1 MKYRTLLSP
10 VVLLLVGTLLTGCG
24 GTPNPPVNSIKHL
37 QELVQVGQTLDTV
50 EELMTDALKDRM
62 TIYPARDMEKQENG
76 NWIFKAKEGG
86 SPGDTD
92 APYLAIVIEPDPG
105 SNMYFAVF
113 LKDRQVMTVEWFD
126 YAGVFV
132 LNTVL
137 GNFLDLGGTE

>member
-1 MKYRTLLSP
+1 VKYRPLLSL

-24 GTPNPPVNSIKHL
+24 GTPTPPVDSIKHL

-50 EELMTDALKDRM
+50 QELMTDALKDRM

-105 SNMYFAVF
+105 SNMYFSVF

-132 LNTVL
+132 INTVL
-137 GNFLDLGGTE
+137 GNFLDLEGTE